1 MDGWMNGFV
10 ITLCLMAS
18 FVKLL
23 LCMEEKKIIYHHFFF
38 NKYQIRLT
46 LT

>member
-18 FVKLL
+18 FVKPL
-23 LCMEEKKIIYHHFFF
+23 LCKEGKKKSSITISF
-38 NKYQIRLT
+38 K
-46 LT
+46 